1 MQELKYNTNF
11 QQIILFIIKFS
22 KILTQ
27 TYIFIKIYF
36 HTIEISTKKNITNS
50 SGIVRFF

>member
-1 MQELKYNTNF
+1 MQIFNKL
-11 QQIILFIIKFS
+11 LFVIKFS
-22 KILTQ
+22 KISTK

-36 HTIEISTKKNITNS
+36 RTIEIFAKKNLTNS

>member
-11 QQIILFIIKFS
+11 QQIILFVIKFS
-22 KILTQ
+22 KTLTK

-36 HTIEISTKKNITNS
+36 RTIEIIAKKTLLFLKN
-50 SGIVRFF
+50 